1 LNNMKNE
8 KNKDFVDELVKE
20 LSSKIFRNEE

>member
-1 LNNMKNE
+1 MKNE